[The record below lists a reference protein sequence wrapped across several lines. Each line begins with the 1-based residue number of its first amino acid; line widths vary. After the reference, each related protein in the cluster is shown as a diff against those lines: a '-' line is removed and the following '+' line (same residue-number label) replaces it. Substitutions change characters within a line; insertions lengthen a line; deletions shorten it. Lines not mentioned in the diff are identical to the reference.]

1 MTADGIPPRFSLGA
15 RLKSFGYAFAGIG
28 FMLRTQHNA
37 WLHLAASMVVIGLG
51 VAMRVSLGDW
61 RWLIAAIFMVWA
73 AEAFNTAVEYVCD
86 MVSPERN
93 IVVKHAK
100 DIAAG
105 AVLLSA
111 VSALLIGAITFYPYV
126 RAALPPTATP
136 SPH

>member
-1 MTADGIPPRFSLGA
+1 MDDPRSATSPFSIRA
-15 RLKSFGYAFAGIG
+15 RVRSFGYAFAGIG
-28 FMLRTQHNA
+28 FMLRTQPNA
-37 WLHLAASMVVIGLG
+37 WVHLVATVLALLTSFYLHISAA
-51 VAMRVSLGDW
+51 DW
-61 RWLIAAIFMVWA
+61 RWIILAILLVWA

-111 VSALLIGAITFYPYV
+111 VSAACIGLITFWPY
-126 RAALPPTATP
+126 LPR
-136 SPH
+136 H